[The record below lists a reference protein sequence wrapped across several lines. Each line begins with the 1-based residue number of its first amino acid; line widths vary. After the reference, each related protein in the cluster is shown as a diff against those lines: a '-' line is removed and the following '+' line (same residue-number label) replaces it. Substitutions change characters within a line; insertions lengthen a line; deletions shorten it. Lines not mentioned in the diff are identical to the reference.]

1 MRMAAADVTATA
13 MQLEFAPRIPLGHE
27 LRLRDMP
34 GLIAAI
40 RRGVQGG
47 AHRIELDASSLQR
60 ITEGARL
67 LIEAAMVHASAH
79 GAEVCWLD
87 APRGRPSVHGP

>member
-1 MRMAAADVTATA
+1 MGAAEITATA
-13 MQLEFAPRIPLGHE
+13 MQLEFTPRIPLGHE

-67 LIEAAMVHASAH
+67 LIETAMLHASAH
-79 GAEVCWLD
+79 GAELCWLH
-87 APRGRPSVHGP
+87 AEESRPSG